1 MDEGGDHDGGVDHG
15 DDRDLSGRID
25 VVRRVVPDVPIQVQ
39 TAAEPEGIPAD
50 PASEIR
56 VVMFVRNRA
65 SPHLANLLQQR
76 ARAMRFSPT
85 RSEEW
90 LWRRLAGSKTGL
102 AFRRQLVIGPF
113 IVDFACT
120 KVRLVVEVDANT
132 TRAGSSQTPNETE
145 TSRTSAGASS
155 ASPNMTSSPT
165 SMPRSHASSTLR
177 RSNRGVSS
185 LPTALVQ
192 RYSALDRRGAA
203 RPTRSP
209 SPTTARHGR
218 RSTSSQLRFL
228 QALPAIQVRHPMRCR
243 RPLGH
248 PTRTHRFVIEPQ

>member
-1 MDEGGDHDGGVDHG
+1 MDEGGDHDGGDDHG

-120 KVRLVVEVDANT
+120 KVRLVVEVDGGYHEDRQLPDAQRDRDLENLGWRVLRIAEHDIFANLDAAVA
-132 TRAGSSQTPNETE
+132 RIL
-145 TSRTSAGASS
+145 
-155 ASPNMTSSPT
+155 
-165 SMPRSHASSTLR
+165 HA
-177 RSNRGVSS
+177 
-185 LPTALVQ
+185 
-192 RYSALDRRGAA
+192 AA
-203 RPTRSP
+203 
-209 SPTTARHGR
+209 
-218 RSTSSQLRFL
+218 
-228 QALPAIQVRHPMRCR
+228 
-243 RPLGH
+243 
-248 PTRTHRFVIEPQ
+248 